1 MTAVLASGGKLPVLV
16 LRRDED
22 DAVLVCEHLQR
33 SNRLDVEVVRPADL
47 VRTPLRWPQDPRIVP
62 LAVCVL
68 FRDRPRSGAAAEQ
81 LVAHVGDIPI
91 VAVLDAPYP
100 SERTAEMAS
109 ELIEAGVVDVVDI
122 DHLNAHVLE
131 QIVVAAIDR
140 TVKGVLHL
148 GETMSLSEQ
157 VPAPLDS

>member
-1 MTAVLASGGKLPVLV
+1 MV
-16 LRRDED
+16 LRRDDD

-47 VRTPLRWPQDPRIVP
+47 VRTPLRWPPDPRTVP
-62 LAVCVL
+62 LALCVL
-68 FRDRPRSGAAAEQ
+68 FRDRPRSNAAAEQ

-100 SERTAEMAS
+100 DERTAEVAAG
-109 ELIEAGVVDVVDI
+109 LIDAGVADVVDI
-122 DHLNAHVLE
+122 DHLNANVLE

-140 TVKGVLHL
+140 TVQGVLHL
-148 GETMSLSEQ
+148 SETMSLIERARTSVE
-157 VPAPLDS
+157 D